1 MTDRTEIIRA
11 LLLQG
16 SYSVVDLQAHVSRIQ
31 QRKKWSD
38 SVIENELKKLTVTK
52 DGNLY
57 TIVR

>member
-1 MTDRTEIIRA
+1 MGTRAEIIRA

-31 QRKKWSD
+31 KRKKWSD
-38 SVIENELKKLTVTK
+38 SVIEMELNKLPVTK
-52 DGNLY
+52 DANLY

>member
-1 MTDRTEIIRA
+1 MTDRTEIIKA

-16 SYSVVDLQAHVSRIQ
+16 SYSVTMLQEHVSRLQ
-31 QRKKWSD
+31 GRPKWSD
-38 SVIENELKKLTVTK
+38 SVIESELNKLPVTK